1 MICHGTLQKKKSP
14 VCSMLTMRVWA
25 QAAGAKAVIVA
36 FVDEKGLD
44 IVGKTDYAGVLL
56 SLSSLYFASV

>member
-1 MICHGTLQKKKSP
+1 
-14 VCSMLTMRVWA
+14 MLTMRVWA